1 VNISA
6 LRKALEDG
14 RDGARIIQTVPGRGY
29 RFVAPVVARDAVG
42 DTLLRAEPTP
52 TAEATPD
59 LRPAPQETPNR
70 FLVGVPRP
78 VLILL
83 AAVACVAVMAIAFW
97 RAQRGD
103 ANVAFDSVAVLPFLS
118 DGAASNYL
126 ADGLSEATLNGL
138 VQVQG
143 LRVAPRA
150 SALRYKGSAATPK
163 QAGRELNVAAVVTAS
178 VAQQDRSFKIQLD
191 LVDVARDA
199 QILGT
204 VYQGD
209 ASELPHLRS
218 RILQDLA
225 RALKVPL
232 SEQQQRRL
240 AQPPTSSAE
249 AYRAYLQG
257 RFEWSQRSEAGL
269 NGRSSAFARR
279 SRSIRSSRQPIQ
291 ASRMPIL
298 PWAI

>member
-1 VNISA
+1 M
-6 LRKALEDG
+6 L
-14 RDGARIIQTVPGRGY
+14 
-29 RFVAPVVARDAVG
+29 
-42 DTLLRAEPTP
+42 
-52 TAEATPD
+52 
-59 LRPAPQETPNR
+59 
-70 FLVGVPRP
+70 
-78 VLILL
+78 
-83 AAVACVAVMAIAFW
+83 AIALW

-103 ANVAFDSVAVLPFLS
+103 GNVAFASVAVLPFLS

-138 VQVQG
+138 VQLQG

-150 SALRYKGSAATPK
+150 SALRYKESTVSPK
-163 QAGRELNVAAVVTAS
+163 QAGRELDVAAVVTAS
-178 VAQQDRSFKIQLD
+178 VAHQDRSFKIQLD

-209 ASELPHLRS
+209 ASELPHLRN

-269 NGRSSAFARR
+269 KRAIERFREAVAIDPKFAAAYSGLADAYSTLGYLSYLAPADAF
-279 SRSIRSSRQPIQ
+279 SITS
-291 ASRMPIL
+291 MK
-298 PWAI
+298 